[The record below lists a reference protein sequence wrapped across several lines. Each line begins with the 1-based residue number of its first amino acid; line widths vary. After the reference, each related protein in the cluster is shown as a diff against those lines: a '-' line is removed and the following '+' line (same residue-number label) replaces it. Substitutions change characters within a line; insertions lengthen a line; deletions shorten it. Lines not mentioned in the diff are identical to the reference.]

1 MKTRTKEKIK
11 QESWIYFKLFM
22 SFLLIAWIVITI
34 TFILIHSVPGSSL
47 SGNKDSN
54 QIQVLNRKYGL
65 DKPLVVQ
72 YFIFIAGLFKGDFGI
87 SYSINEGTPIN
98 SFLWSRMAVSFK
110 IGIIAVL
117 LGISIGI
124 IVGILIGIKPGGWA
138 DNIGTIVISLG
149 IAIPSFV
156 AGLLLMLLGQR
167 TGIPYIYDRTNILSI
182 FLPAFALAIST
193 IIVYMRYLRTELNT
207 QLSSN
212 HYKFAK
218 VKGVSKMR
226 FIVSH
231 ALKPSLLPV
240 ISFLPAAILGAFIGS
255 MFVEGIYN
263 IPGSGSLMIDAIN
276 AKDYNVIQAIIIISV
291 LTTIISFFLRDIM
304 YRLLDPR
311 VRR

>member
-1 MKTRTKEKIK
+1 MKARTKEKLK
-11 QESWIYFKLFM
+11 QESWIYFKLFL

-54 QIQVLNRKYGL
+54 QIKVLNKKYGL
-65 DKPLVVQ
+65 DKPLIVQ
-72 YFIFIAGLFKGDFGI
+72 YFIFIGGLFKGDFGI

-98 SFLWSRMAVSFK
+98 SFLWTRMAVSFK

-138 DNIGTIVISLG
+138 DNIGTVVISIG

-156 AGLLLMLLGQR
+156 AALILMLFGQR
-167 TGIPYIYDRTNILSI
+167 VGIPYIYDRANILSI

-212 HYKFAK
+212 HYNFAK
-218 VKGVSKMR
+218 VRGVSKLR
-226 FIVSH
+226 FIVFH

-255 MFVEGIYN
+255 MFVEGVFN

-276 AKDYNVIQAIIIISV
+276 AKDYNVIQAIVIISV